1 VQCVY
6 RSFVPLQL
14 TDCPDRGVQGA
25 STRFHALAWRFSNL
39 QSIRS
44 KATARIAALEKQVPS
59 SAEETKLELTRQK
72 QCVAE
77 AKKAM
82 AEISAKRHN
91 LVRDIHERVIRFL
104 CSFDVIF
111 LPPFP
116 VSKFVA
122 RYAPA
127 SSSSSSSSSSSTTTA
142 PASSSTSSSPAPS
155 SSSSQSDSSASSS
168 ASAASASSSA
178 SPAAGGGGG
187 GGGAGAGAGGSSAS
201 SLPRNIRRAMRRL
214 NKTAVQS
221 LLGWSHG
228 LFRQRLL
235 AALQEHPEI
244 RLFFESEAYSSKSC
258 TNCGVHNDKLGGSRT
273 FRCKACRYEGHRD
286 VSAAR
291 SIFLRALSLHPE
303 LCRQL
308 GFDSWPS
315 VW

>member
-1 VQCVY
+1 M
-6 RSFVPLQL
+6 
-14 TDCPDRGVQGA
+14 QGA
-25 STRFHALAWRFSNL
+25 STRFFALAWQFSKL
-39 QSIRS
+39 QSIRA
-44 KATARIAALEKQVPS
+44 KAKARIAALEQQLT
-59 SAEETKLELTRQK
+59 SAAVETSNELARQK

-82 AEISAKRHN
+82 AEISEKRHN
-91 LVRDIHERVIRFL
+91 LVKDMHERVIRFL

-122 RYAPA
+122 RRPPSSAPSP
-127 SSSSSSSSSSSTTTA
+127 SSSTSTTTA
-142 PASSSTSSSPAPS
+142 PPSSGTSSSPAPS
-155 SSSSQSDSSASSS
+155 SSFSQSAS
-168 ASAASASSSA
+168 SASSSA

-187 GGGAGAGAGGSSAS
+187 SGSGGAGASAS
-201 SLPRNIRRAMRRL
+201 SAASLPRIVRRAMRRL

-258 TNCGVHNDKLGGSRT
+258 TNCGVHNHKLGGSRT
-273 FRCKACRYEGHRD
+273 FRCEVCRYEGHRD

-291 SIFLRALSLHPE
+291 SIFLRALSQHPD
-303 LCRQL
+303 LCHQL